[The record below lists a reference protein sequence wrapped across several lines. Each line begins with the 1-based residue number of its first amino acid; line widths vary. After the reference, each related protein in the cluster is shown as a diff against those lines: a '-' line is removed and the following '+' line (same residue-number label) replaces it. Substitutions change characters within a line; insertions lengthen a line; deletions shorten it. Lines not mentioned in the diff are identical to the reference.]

1 MRRAGL
7 LGAIVALTAIALVA
21 CGSSGPSAED
31 EAREAAVGILESTDQ
46 QHFCRQLVTDRYL
59 EETVGGAVAA
69 CEKASV
75 LADDP
80 GTARATKVTIGG
92 EDESRAEVA
101 VAVEGGELD
110 GVAGTIEL
118 VHDGDRWRLDRSG
131 ADFLRSSLLV
141 AIQTV
146 DEGALSADGMK
157 ACMGGQAGELSGE
170 RIRDFNRDAAIDSE
184 AFLKEDLL
192 PLAEKCPR
200 ALADYATDEFT
211 RGLVK
216 SGRNPAYV
224 KCLRDEIG
232 GFLLLTGIVPEL
244 LLPNPGFAPEA
255 ALEGIVEGSK
265 RNCRDREDWR
275 GQG

>member
-7 LGAIVALTAIALVA
+7 LGGIAALIAIGLAA
-21 CGSSGPSAED
+21 CGSSGPSAEE
-31 EAREAAVGILESTDQ
+31 EARAAAVRILESTDQ

-59 EETVGGAVAA
+59 EETVGGGGAA

-110 GVAGTIEL
+110 GVAGTIEM

-131 ADFLRSSLLV
+131 ADFLRSGLLV

-146 DEGALSADGMK
+146 DEGALAADGMK
-157 ACMGGQAGELSGE
+157 ACMAGQVQKLSGV
-170 RIRDFNRDAAIDSE
+170 RIRDFNRDATIDSE

-192 PLAEKCPR
+192 PLAEKCPK
-200 ALADYATDEFT
+200 ALAEYATDEFT
-211 RGLVK
+211 KGLVK
-216 SGRNPAYV
+216 SGKSRAYV
-224 KCLRDEIG
+224 TCLRDEIG

-255 ALEGIVEGSK
+255 ALEGIVEGAK
-265 RNCRDREDWR
+265 RNCIGKD
-275 GQG
+275 